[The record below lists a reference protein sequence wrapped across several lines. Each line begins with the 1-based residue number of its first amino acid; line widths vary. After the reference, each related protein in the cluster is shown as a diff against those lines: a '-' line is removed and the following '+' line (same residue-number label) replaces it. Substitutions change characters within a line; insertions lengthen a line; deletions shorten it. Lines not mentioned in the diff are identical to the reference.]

1 MICTDFQ
8 KTSKLSQKTYVAT
21 IWKIAKKKKHASTWR
36 QRLGF
41 FHKKFMAWKLWCNFP
56 NDLRV
61 YTKGKKI
68 SNFGESFFLSLSGKN
83 FPKRKTLVGFP
94 FFSNM
99 WKKNFFFFAFFF
111 FQNPFWTSHLLEI
124 STIFSS
130 KKTPFEGLVALFQI
144 FATILLGFKASISF
158 QFCHVAKVA
167 IILKMI

>member
-68 SNFGESFFLSLSGKN
+68 SNFGESFFFVTKWQKISEKKN
-83 FPKRKTLVGFP
+83 IGRVSFFLKYVKKELFLFCF
-94 FFSNM
+94 FFSKILFELATC
-99 WKKNFFFFAFFF
+99 WKF
-111 FQNPFWTSHLLEI
+111 PL
-124 STIFSS
+124 SS
-130 KKTPFEGLVALFQI
+130 LAKKHPLRG
-144 FATILLGFKASISF
+144 
-158 QFCHVAKVA
+158 
-167 IILKMI
+167 